1 MIIQNLHKILFK
13 SKTRYK
19 TNQPFLKEV
28 VLSFLFCL
36 FSFISY
42 SQDSIPIHNSAEENN
57 NLKFQE
63 HFFKALSEK
72 AIYNYQKAIENLEE
86 CNRLIPNDKAVL
98 FELSKNFLK
107 LNRAYEALQFA
118 NDALKKDTNNL
129 WILEHIVNI
138 YKRDRNFNEAI
149 KTQER
154 IGELFPK
161 KRKSLVYLHLQNND
175 VVSAKKVLKELQS
188 AKLLDPRL
196 RRIQQKLS
204 SPPKI
209 TSLVTSKKEIVKQE
223 AGDLKTEFTNSKTFN
238 SLNKLLDKLYTEND
252 TDLLKFSEEGMQL
265 FPAQPVVYLMNGRA
279 LIQQKKYKKAI
290 VSLQTGIDF
299 VIDNN
304 EMQSNF
310 YKELIKAYERVGD
323 AKNRKKFQKKLNAL

>member
-1 MIIQNLHKILFK
+1 M
-13 SKTRYK
+13 
-19 TNQPFLKEV
+19 
-28 VLSFLFCL
+28 SFTFCL

-42 SQDSIPIHNSAEENN
+42 SQDSIPTHNSAEEIN

-63 HFFKALSEK
+63 YFFKALSEK

-107 LNRAYEALQFA
+107 LNRTYESLQYA
-118 NDALKKDTNNL
+118 NDALKKDTKNL

-175 VVSAKKVLKELQS
+175 VVSAKEVLKELQE
-188 AKLLDPRL
+188 AKLLDARL
-196 RRIQQKLS
+196 RRIQEKLT

-209 TSLVTSKKEIVKQE
+209 TSLVTSKKSIVKKVT
-223 AGDLKTEFTNSKTFN
+223 GDLKTEFTNNKTF
-238 SLNKLLDKLYTEND
+238 STLSTLLTKLYTEND
-252 TDLLKFSEEGMQL
+252 ADLLRFSEEGMQL
-265 FPAQPVVYLMNGRA
+265 FPAQPIVYLMNGRA